1 MMDSE
6 SEALPENQLKPLVE
20 AAIFSA
26 GKPVSIKFIKEN
38 LLQGQNIK
46 TQSIVSVI
54 AELTQDYHNRGVELV
69 KLSNGYRFQTNSSL
83 SEQLASMYNEKIH
96 KTSPALMET
105 LAIIA
110 YKQPITR
117 SEIEVI
123 RGVAVSSHIVK
134 TLTERQWIKVVG
146 HKEVPG
152 RPAMLGTTHEFLN
165 YFSLDSLKQLP
176 EIMPIT
182 ESTATADLPFK
193 IETEA

>member
-1 MMDSE
+1 MDKTPTALSE
-6 SEALPENQLKPLVE
+6 KQLKSLVE
-20 AAIFSA
+20 AAIFAAS
-26 GKPVSIKFIKEN
+26 KPLSIKFIKEN

-46 TQSIVSVI
+46 TQVIVSVI
-54 AELTQDYHNRGVELV
+54 TELTSDYRNRGVELV

-182 ESTATADLPFK
+182 ESTVAADLPFK